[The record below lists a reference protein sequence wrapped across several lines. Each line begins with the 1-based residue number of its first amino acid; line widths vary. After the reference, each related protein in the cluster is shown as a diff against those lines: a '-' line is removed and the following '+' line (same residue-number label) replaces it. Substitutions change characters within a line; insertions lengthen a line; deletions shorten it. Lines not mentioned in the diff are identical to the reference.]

1 MKTETRECRYGRM
14 TYFADDEFVGKSL
27 KLYGEF
33 SDPEVGVMAK
43 TVKPGDTVIDVGA
56 NVGAL
61 TVAMARIVGPTG
73 RVIAFEP
80 QPETADLLEKNV
92 AQNDLDYV
100 EVHRCAAGDKHRDVI
115 AMPVLAEV
123 GHKNYGGVALGKG
136 ERSATTET
144 IDEMKLERCNFIK
157 IDVEGMERKVIK
169 GARETIMRCRPF
181 LYVENDRPEH
191 SNQLVSDIV
200 DLGYR
205 LFWHRPM
212 LFSET
217 NWRKEERNVFGAIV
231 SLNMVCVPV
240 ELNAAISGCDEVADL
255 RMDPTM
261 YERELARYTRIDA
274 GLTAMIGRNKAH
286 GVAVEPD
293 ILVKLQIAHYLN
305 LTRRR
310 DEAVDVLNGVLD
322 LHPGHAGARTLLGL
336 IALQSGEWDW
346 SGYEARYQQPNV
358 QSFGGHHKPNLPQWD
373 GKFTRERVHLWCEQG
388 FGDSIMFGRF
398 VSEALK
404 RAPQLILEVQPQLYE
419 LFEVSGVVPKGRL
432 YRLNRGL
439 PECKYHCSLPSL
451 GKVLGV
457 DAAMV
462 QKYAPPYLFAD
473 DAMAKVWQ
481 RKGTPKIGVC
491 CKGSPRSERPY
502 SRDIDATAL
511 KPVADAHGPLL
522 TLDNVGQFESYAD
535 TAAAISAVDLVI
547 SVDTSVAHLAGA
559 MGKPVW
565 LLLSHDPDW
574 RWGLK
579 SRLSI
584 WYPTM
589 RIFRQPSLFD
599 WKSVVDDVV
608 VALDAAAIKIK
619 AA

>member
-1 MKTETRECRYGRM
+1 MKTETRECKHGTM

-33 SDPEVGVMAK
+33 SDPEVDVMAK

-61 TVAMARIVGPTG
+61 TVAMAKLVGPNG

-80 QPETADLLEKNV
+80 QPETAALLERNA
-92 AQNDLDYV
+92 AQNGLDCV
-100 EVHRCAAGDKHRDVI
+100 EIHRCAAGAKRREII
-115 AMPVLAEV
+115 AMPNLAEV

-144 IDEMKLERCNFIK
+144 IDDLKLYHVSFIK
-157 IDVEGMERKVIK
+157 VDVEGMERQVIK
-169 GARETIMRCRPF
+169 GARETIKRCRPF

-205 LFWHRPM
+205 LFWHRPL
-212 LFSET
+212 LFSEK
-217 NWRKEERNVFGAIV
+217 NWRKESRNVFGGMV
-231 SLNMVCVPV
+231 SINMICVP
-240 ELNAAISGCDEVADL
+240 EEMNAAVTGSDEVADL

-261 YERELARYTRIDA
+261 YERELARVQRIDA
-274 GLTAMIGRNKAH
+274 GLAAMVGRNKAH

-305 LTRRR
+305 LTRRS
-310 DEAVDVLNGVLD
+310 DEAIKVLNEVLD
-322 LHPGHAGARTLLGL
+322 NHPGHAGAYTLLGL
-336 IALQSGEWDW
+336 IALQRGEWDW
-346 SGYEARYQQPNV
+346 DGYEMRYKQPNV
-358 QSFGGHHKPNLPQWD
+358 RSFGGHHAPDLPQWD
-373 GKFTRERVHLWCEQG
+373 GKLTSERVHVWCEQG
-388 FGDSIMFGRF
+388 FGDSIMFARF
-398 VSEALK
+398 ITEALK
-404 RAPQLILEVQPQLYE
+404 RAPNLILEVQPQLFE
-419 LFEVSGVVPKGRL
+419 LFEVSSIVSHERL
-432 YRLNRGL
+432 FRLNRAL
-439 PECKYHCSLPSL
+439 PKCAYHCSLPSL

-462 QKYAPPYLFAD
+462 RKYSAPYLFAE

-481 RKGTPKIGVC
+481 RKGTPRIGVC
-491 CKGSPRSERPY
+491 CKGSPHSERPY
-502 SRDIDATAL
+502 SRDIDASVL
-511 KPVADAHGPLL
+511 KPVADAYGPLL
-522 TLDNVGQFESYAD
+522 TLDNIGQFESFAD

-559 MGKPVW
+559 MGKTVW
-565 LLLSHDPDW
+565 LLMSHDPDW
-574 RWGLK
+574 RWGLE
-579 SRLSI
+579 SSSSV

-589 RIFRQPSLFD
+589 RIFRQPWLFD
-599 WKSVVDDVV
+599 WPSVVGDVMA
-608 VALDAAAIKIK
+608 ALDGAVKSK